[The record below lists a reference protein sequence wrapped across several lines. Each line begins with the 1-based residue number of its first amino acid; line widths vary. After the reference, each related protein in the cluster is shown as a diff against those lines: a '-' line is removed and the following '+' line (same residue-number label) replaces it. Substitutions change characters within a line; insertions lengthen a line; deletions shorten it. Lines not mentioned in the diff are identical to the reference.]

1 MEKSEWRLW
10 KWSDIRRWWNWIM
23 CCPIKP
29 DKVNLSRW
37 RFGQWELALGLG
49 VGTGSWNDQIEIW
62 LVSSVHVSVSHLRP
76 GGTSW
81 LTPPIQVSSDSLL
94 PRPDQTLLSSICT
107 IWAEA
112 RLTWRNGTKNKNID
126 CNDFYCCHITFQYYL
141 PSIRKNSLLKEFPT
155 KLKVAL
161 SMKQN

>member
-1 MEKSEWRLW
+1 MEKSERGLW
-10 KWSDIRRWWNWIM
+10 KWSDKRRWWNWIVRR
-23 CCPIKP
+23 PLKP

-49 VGTGSWNDQIEIW
+49 VGTGSWKDQIEIW
-62 LVSSVHVSVSHLRP
+62 LGVHVSGSHLRP

-94 PRPDQTLLSSICT
+94 PRPDQRLLSIICT
-107 IWAEA
+107 ICAEA
-112 RLTWRNGTKNKNID
+112 CPTLWNGTKNKNVD
-126 CNDFYCCHITFQYYL
+126 CKDFYWSHITYFNSTYLASGRTPFWRSFQQNWK
-141 PSIRKNSLLKEFPT
+141 SE
-155 KLKVAL
+155 L